1 MGISWVQLL
10 IVLVIVLLVF
20 GTKRVRTLGSDL
32 GGAIREF
39 RKGVSDD
46 PDSNSADN
54 PSATTNGRDETPN
67 MNQADSPTADKPKD

>member
-39 RKGVSDD
+39 RKGVSDE
-46 PDSNSADN
+46 PDNE
-54 PSATTNGRDETPN
+54 GGRRDESAAVHPEPH
-67 MNQADSPTADKPKD
+67 SPQSEKSKE